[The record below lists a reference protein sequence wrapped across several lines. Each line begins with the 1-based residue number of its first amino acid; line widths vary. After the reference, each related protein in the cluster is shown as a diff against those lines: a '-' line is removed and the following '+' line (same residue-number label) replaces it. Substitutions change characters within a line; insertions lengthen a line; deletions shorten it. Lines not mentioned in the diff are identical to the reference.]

1 MPATTV
7 RRIQM
12 PDEGIE
18 TLYGPFDEHLR
29 SLESALGVKLRT
41 QGHELIIDGPADEV
55 GRAEKVIDQLG
66 RLLTSG
72 YRFGR
77 GDVKIA
83 AQLLTQNP
91 NIELQEYFLRS
102 SARSAG

>member
-29 SLESALGVKLRT
+29 SLESALGVTLKT
-41 QGHELIIDGPADEV
+41 QGHELIIEGAPDEV
-55 GRAEKVIDQLG
+55 GRAEKVVDQLG
-66 RLLTSG
+66 RFPDQPPGWAVVTNFRKG
-72 YRFGR
+72 PVEIRFER
-77 GDVKIA
+77 F
-83 AQLLTQNP
+83 P
-91 NIELQEYFLRS
+91 R
-102 SARSAG
+102 